1 MVHYPPLTLKHRD
14 GRRERINR
22 KHRVGGKKKSPESLT
37 AWSTQVADSQET
49 DLIMLRVTMLCP
61 YSG

>member
-1 MVHYPPLTLKHRD
+1 M
-14 GRRERINR
+14 
-22 KHRVGGKKKSPESLT
+22 GGKKKKSNSQSPT

-49 DLIMLRVTMLCP
+49 DLIMLLVTMLCP

>member
-1 MVHYPPLTLKHRD
+1 M
-14 GRRERINR
+14 
-22 KHRVGGKKKSPESLT
+22 KKKKKEKKETLSESLT

-49 DLIMLRVTMLCP
+49 DLIMLLVTMLCP